1 MSTISYL
8 TRIEF
13 GEGADSAPAGI
24 PRRARREAP
33 ADLPPTG
40 AWWRRGWWQRSR
52 RCWRTPAVFDGTP
65 ANPTEEAVL
74 AAHAVYTGTGCD
86 GIIGLGGGSALDL
99 AKGVRLLTGHEG
111 PLAQYTLVAGGL
123 SRIHGR
129 ICPMIA
135 IPTTSGTGSEVGRA
149 AVIITAEG
157 RKLGIISPHM
167 LPSIALCDPE
177 LTYGLPP
184 GLTAATG
191 MDAISHCLETYMASA
206 FNPPAD
212 AIAMDGLTRGWR
224 SLRSRRAD
232 GSDKA
237 ARNDMMMCALE
248 GAMAFQK
255 GLGAV
260 HALTHPLGA
269 IRQLNLHHGTLNAV
283 LMPAVLR
290 FNREAIGKKWDGL
303 DAFFGAAPDTAI
315 AELNR
320 DYRHALRACGHWRHG
335 GHDEACLAGSAE
347 GSLPRDQPRIATA
360 ADYLAIMR
368 ELRTLRTITL
378 DEYGRTTMS
387 DIAKYRSIFSLK
399 GKKAIVTGGSRGI
412 GKALAEGLA
421 AHGADVA
428 IVVQSTVDRAE
439 AWPRTSAPQAAMP
452 WSSRPM
458 SRTRLTSSAWP
469 MR

>member
-13 GEGADSAPAGI
+13 GEGQIQRLPEFLSALGI
-24 PRRARREAP
+24 SRPLVATDKGLVATGLVAKVTGLLKE
-33 ADLPPTG
+33 PP
-40 AWWRRGWWQRSR
+40 
-52 RCWRTPAVFDGTP
+52 VIFDGTP
-65 ANPTEEAVL
+65 ANPTEDAVL
-74 AAHAVYTGTGCD
+74 EAHAIYKQNGCD

-99 AKGVRLLTGHEG
+99 AKAVRLLTGHDG
-111 PLAQYTLVAGGL
+111 PLAQYTLVAGGV

-184 GLTAATG
+184 FLTAATG
-191 MDAISHCLETYMASA
+191 MDAMSHCLETFMASA

-224 SLRSRRAD
+224 SLVKAVQN

-237 ARNDMMMCALE
+237 ARADMMMCALE

-290 FNREAIGKKWDGL
+290 FNRSVIGAKWDTL
-303 DAFFGAAPDTAI
+303 ATFFGKAPDVAI

-320 DYRHALRACGHWRHG
+320 TIGIPTGLGAMGVTEEMMRHVSHEALKDHCHATN
-335 GHDEACLAGSAE
+335 
-347 GSLPRDQPRIATA
+347 PRIATA
-360 ADYLAIMR
+360 DDYLAIMR
-368 ELRTLRTITL
+368 EA
-378 DEYGRTTMS
+378 Y
-387 DIAKYRSIFSLK
+387 
-399 GKKAIVTGGSRGI
+399 
-412 GKALAEGLA
+412 
-421 AHGADVA
+421 
-428 IVVQSTVDRAE
+428 
-439 AWPRTSAPQAAMP
+439 
-452 WSSRPM
+452 
-458 SRTRLTSSAWP
+458 
-469 MR
+469 

>member
-1 MSTISYL
+1 LSTISYL

-13 GEGADSAPAGI
+13 GEGQIGRLAEFLDALAIKRPLIATDKGLL
-24 PRRARREAP
+24 ATGLVQKA
-33 ADLPPTG
+33 ADLAKRPVTI
-40 AWWRRGWWQRSR
+40 
-52 RCWRTPAVFDGTP
+52 FDATP

-74 AAHAVYTGTGCD
+74 AAHKVYQEEACD

-99 AKGVRLLTGHEG
+99 AKAVRLLTGHEP

-123 SRIHGR
+123 QRIHSR
-129 ICPMIA
+129 ICPLVA

-184 GLTAATG
+184 DLTAATG

-224 SLRSRRAD
+224 ALEPAVAN
-232 GSDKA
+232 GTNKA
-237 ARNDMMMCALE
+237 ARNDMMVCALE

-290 FNREAIGKKWDGL
+290 FNREVIGGKWDVLARFFCDDPSQAIEKLNKRLDIPTGL
-303 DAFFGAAPDTAI
+303 GAMGVTEAMMQSVAH
-315 AELNR
+315 E
-320 DYRHALRACGHWRHG
+320 ALKDHCHVTN
-335 GHDEACLAGSAE
+335 
-347 GSLPRDQPRIATA
+347 PRIASA
-360 ADYLAIMR
+360 EDYLAIMR
-368 ELRTLRTITL
+368 
-378 DEYGRTTMS
+378 DAY
-387 DIAKYRSIFSLK
+387 
-399 GKKAIVTGGSRGI
+399 
-412 GKALAEGLA
+412 
-421 AHGADVA
+421 
-428 IVVQSTVDRAE
+428 
-439 AWPRTSAPQAAMP
+439 
-452 WSSRPM
+452 
-458 SRTRLTSSAWP
+458 
-469 MR
+469 